1 MRTIKS
7 TLLIFLFLLPVV
19 FANAQN
25 ISGAK
30 WQFSIEQNNADEA
43 TLVFTANIT
52 EKFHI
57 YSQFLSTTEG
67 PLPTV
72 FEFEKA
78 PNFELIG
85 KVEEGK
91 HEEIM
96 DEAFQL
102 KLQVFEHTAVFKQK
116 IKILLK
122 ENFTLKGK
130 LSFMACDNRM
140 CLPPE
145 DVPFSFNLNS
155 K

>member
-1 MRTIKS
+1 MHNIKRVLLTI
-7 TLLIFLFLLPVV
+7 TFIICGGFT
-19 FANAQN
+19 NAQN

-30 WQFSIEQNNADEA
+30 WEFAVEQKNADEA
-43 TLVFTANIT
+43 TLVLTANIT

-57 YSQFLSTTEG
+57 YSQHLTTTEG

-72 FEFEKA
+72 FEFEQA
-78 PNFELIG
+78 PNFELLG

-91 HEEIM
+91 AEEIM

-116 IKILLK
+116 IKIRSK

-145 DVPFSFNLNS
+145 DVPFTFNINS